1 MDFSSAS
8 YINEL
13 QDLLDDPAAMYE
25 ERRQWSDLPRARE
38 QVRSP
43 EETSIKAE
51 DVLREIR
58 RMRKEMEEMKVQQ
71 EELVFNQPTTN
82 NQFNT

>member
-25 ERRQWSDLPRARE
+25 ERRRWSDLPRARE

-51 DVLREIR
+51 DV
-58 RMRKEMEEMKVQQ
+58 
-71 EELVFNQPTTN
+71 
-82 NQFNT
+82 